1 MGNWTE
7 IKIMKDG
14 YVIAEIEGGKQL
26 NATPRNHDELV
37 KGFVHT
43 SGQYKTI
50 ASDDYTDEDIET
62 YFNVV
67 VRNSTIKINGVEKV
81 IPIAFSWEAFDDY
94 ILEGLRYRKEPPIPS
109 SCVLETPVHKILI
122 LQWKAHLCSPFKGGK
137 VVFSNEYGS
146 IVKEGWEYSHIP
158 EQHDV
163 DTILDKEGNLSSSAK
178 EEKRKQLQLAVDK
191 ARTALETAQKQLLDA
206 ETALGNL

>member
-1 MGNWTE
+1 MGNWTQ

-14 YVIAEIEGGKQL
+14 YVIAEIEGGKRL
-26 NATPRNHDELV
+26 NATPRDHEDLM

-43 SGQYKTI
+43 SGQYQTI

-62 YFNVV
+62 HFNLV
-67 VRNSTIKINGVEKV
+67 VRNSTIKINGVETV
-81 IPIAFSWEAFDDY
+81 VPIAFAWDRFNDY
-94 ILEGLRYRKEPPIPS
+94 ILEGMYRRKDIKLPVSFI
-109 SCVLETPVHKILI
+109 LETSLRKMIIVEGKTHF
-122 LQWKAHLCSPFKGGK
+122 CNPFKGGK
-137 VVFSNEYGS
+137 VVTSGEYGS
-146 IVKEGWEYSHIP
+146 IVKKGWEYSHIP

-163 DTILDKEGNLSSSAK
+163 DTILDRDGNLSSSAK
-178 EEKRKQLQLAVDK
+178 EEKRKQLQLAVDR